1 LRPRL
6 LLDTHI
12 LVWWLF
18 ELRKLSR
25 EQARALEAAVR
36 RGEPLAFSAV
46 TLTEIAML
54 VGGGKLDLKVPL
66 RELFADLAANP
77 VFHLLPVTYEIA
89 SEVALLA
96 LLKDPADRVLAAT
109 ARVHRLDLV
118 TSDSRIINSNLVP
131 VIE

>member
-1 LRPRL
+1 

-12 LVWWLF
+12 VLRWLGYPK
-18 ELRKLSR
+18 KLSQ
-25 EQARALEAAVR
+25 EQTRILEATVR

-54 VGGGKLDLKVPL
+54 VSEGRLDLKVPL
-66 RELFADLAANP
+66 REFFAYLAANP

-89 SEVALLA
+89 SDVALLSV
-96 LLKDPADRVLAAT
+96 LKDPADRVIAAT

-118 TSDSRIINSNLVP
+118 TSDRRIIDSNLVP